1 LVVVSVL
8 YLYTKLLF
16 KQTDLKMGWILDI
29 IEFWGRILSR
39 LIASKLLLAN
49 ESVRKECLSVSYF
62 LMPLLNQSLMT
73 SGLKNLWWTI
83 STTIERKVALIWSWL
98 EDHLDVVE
106 CRWGIMT
113 LIMTSTSGSGVTEYK
128 YQSQPR
134 TANSINFAITTIWC
148 YCFHFS
154 LVQWLSFYLRKL
166 HVGLLALLCILFDDA
181 NCLCNWNAD
190 K

>member
-1 LVVVSVL
+1 MDHIHN
-8 YLYTKLLF
+8 YWTKGCI
-16 KQTDLKMGWILDI
+16 DLI
-29 IEFWGRILSR
+29 I
-39 LIASKLLLAN
+39 
-49 ESVRKECLSVSYF
+49 
-62 LMPLLNQSLMT
+62 MT
-73 SGLKNLWWTI
+73 SGLKSLWWTI